1 MARKKRK
8 AVIEVGSSDDSDKE
22 NYEALS
28 ESDSEDYEDGLHDSD
43 VRFLFMSSCFYNFIQ
58 F

>member
-28 ESDSEDYEDGLHDSD
+28 ESDSEDYDDDLHDSD
-43 VRFLFMSSCFYNFIQ
+43 VRFFVYVIMFL
-58 F
+58 

>member
-43 VRFLFMSSCFYNFIQ
+43 VRFFVYVIMFL
-58 F
+58 